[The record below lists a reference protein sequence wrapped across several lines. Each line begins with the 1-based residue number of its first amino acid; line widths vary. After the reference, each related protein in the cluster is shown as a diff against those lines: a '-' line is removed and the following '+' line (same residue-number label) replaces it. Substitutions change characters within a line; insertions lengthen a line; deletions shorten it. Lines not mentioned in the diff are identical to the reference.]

1 MFGKLTAAGV
11 LAFAFATAASAETFD
26 IKMLNKGEEG
36 SMVYEPAFVK
46 AAPGD
51 TINFVS
57 VDKGHNAETI
67 KGMIP
72 DGAEPFK
79 SKMSSD
85 FSVTLDTEGVY
96 GIKCTPHFGLGM
108 IALIQVGAPVNL
120 EEAAAVKQKG
130 KAKKRFEPLFELVQ
144 N

>member
-1 MFGKLTAAGV
+1 MFGKLIAAGA
-11 LAFAFATAASAETFD
+11 LAFVFATSASAETYE

-36 SMVYEPAFVK
+36 SMVYEPAFVL

-72 DGAEPFK
+72 EGAETFK

-120 EEAAAVKQKG
+120 EDAAAVKQRG

-144 N
+144 Q